1 MSPSEH
7 TRRID
12 SNVGEALTRVTEAL
26 PAGEDR
32 PGQREM
38 AVAVGRA
45 IADRRPLIVQAGT
58 GTGKSLAYL
67 VPAVVSGAKVVVATA
82 TKALQ
87 DQLAGK
93 DLPFLE
99 EHGGRPFTFAV
110 LKGRSNYVC
119 LQRIHEA
126 TTSDVQLALDGTVTR
141 SVDEQVRRLATWAE
155 TSATGD
161 RAELDEEPSPQ
172 AWAAVSVGP
181 RECPGATRCPRGQE
195 CFAERARAAADG
207 ADVVVVNTHLYS
219 LSLEA
224 EGAFLPDHDVVV
236 IDEGHQFEDVVSATF
251 GLELTGGRLVN
262 LARIAGAI
270 VEDPKTTADLE
281 KAGTRV
287 SEALAEHV
295 ERRLRGPLDPD
306 LADALALARG
316 RADALMAT
324 LRRLPDDGPGD
335 VGARK
340 QRALKGAGTLI
351 DDIDWITGAPA
362 NHVLWVEGTPASAV
376 LKGAPIDVAEVLK
389 DSLWPGRTVV
399 LTSATIPAGLGERLG
414 LDAGAFTELDV
425 GSPFDYEANALL
437 YCAAHLPDPRS
448 GAYEDQMHV
457 DLEALIQAA
466 GGRTLALFTSYRAMN
481 AAAEALR
488 HRLPGALLTQTEL
501 PKPVL
506 MNRFAAEES
515 TSLFATMGFWQ
526 GIDVPGRSLALVTI
540 DRLPFPRPDEPLLQ
554 ARRERAR
561 ADAFRLVDLPRAAT
575 LLAQGAGRLIRTG
588 TDQGV
593 VAVLDP
599 RLATNARYRWDIV
612 RALPPM
618 RRTRDRA
625 EAEAFLAAI
634 AADGSVDGPSDRSR
648 GAEATRVADGPD
660 E

>member
-1 MSPSEH
+1 M
-7 TRRID
+7 
-12 SNVGEALTRVTEAL
+12 AL
-26 PAGEDR
+26 
-32 PGQREM
+32 
-38 AVAVGRA
+38 AVGRA

-67 VPAVVSGAKVVVATA
+67 VPAVVSGAKIVVATA

-93 DLPFLE
+93 DLPFLA
-99 EHGGRPFTFAV
+99 EHVDRPFTFAV

-119 LQRIHEA
+119 LQRVHEA
-126 TTSDVQLALDGTVTR
+126 TTSDVQLTLGGTTPR
-141 SVDEQVRRLATWAE
+141 SLDEQVRRLAEWAE

-181 RECPGATRCPRGQE
+181 RECPGAARCPCGST
-195 CFAERARAAADG
+195 CFTERARAAAAE

-224 EGAFLPDHDVVV
+224 GGVLLPDHDVAVV
-236 IDEGHQFEDVVSATF
+236 DEAHQFEDVVSATF
-251 GLELTGGRLVN
+251 GLELTGGRLAN
-262 LARIAGAI
+262 LARVAAAI
-270 VEDPKTTADLE
+270 VADPKTTVDLE
-281 KAGTRV
+281 HAATRL
-287 SEALAEHV
+287 SEALSEQV
-295 ERRLRGPLDPD
+295 GRRLRGVLDQD
-306 LADALALARG
+306 LAEALALARS
-316 RADALMAT
+316 RAETLLST

-340 QRALKGAGTLI
+340 QRALKAAGTLI
-351 DDIDWITGAPA
+351 DDIDWIVDTPA
-362 NHVLWVEGTPASAV
+362 SHVVWVEGTPASPV

-389 DSLWPGRTVV
+389 ESPWQGATVV
-399 LTSATIPAGLGERLG
+399 LTSATIPSGLGERLG
-414 LDAGAFTELDV
+414 LDVGAFDALDV

-448 GAYEDQMHV
+448 SAYEDLMHA
-457 DLEALIQAA
+457 DLEALIKAA

-481 AAAEALR
+481 AAAEALAG
-488 HRLPGALLTQTEL
+488 RLPGEMLTQNDL

-506 MNRFAAEES
+506 MSRFAAEES

-575 LLAQGAGRLIRTG
+575 LLAQGAGRLIRTQ
-588 TDQGV
+588 TDRGV

-625 EAEAFLAAI
+625 EAEAFLSAI
-634 AADGSVDGPSDRSR
+634 AHGAVPEDAVAPGAVPDDVRHREPPLHHDGADR
-648 GAEATRVADGPD
+648 GVALVEG